1 MPALIPVP
9 KTYEKTA
16 DGVHFVPFNFFLSEE
31 KWRENADVFC
41 AAFKKGHAN
50 ALTDGKKGGIE
61 VYFDAS
67 VAENA
72 YRIETTDG
80 PLCLY
85 ASAVEGLM
93 YGFATALQLCTMAD
107 SAIRLPSV
115 KIEDYPDKDY
125 RSIMVDIGREWH
137 PLDKLLRFVD
147 LCFLYKVR
155 YLNLH
160 FADNKLYTLPSK
172 AFPKLNVE
180 GKYYTEEDIAALRKY
195 AKARGVV
202 LVPEFECPGHAPI
215 LNTYYP
221 EVFRDRSEGQEAGV
235 FLNEQG
241 EPIPSNALIC
251 AGSERAVNGVK
262 TLLAEIAELFPEAP
276 YIHIGGDEAQ
286 IYLWKQCA
294 DCRAYMEKNGIEDV
308 YGLFSDYIARIAN
321 YVLSLGKTPIV
332 WEGFPEKGN
341 EKIPRETLVI
351 SWENHYQTTEQL
363 LAEGF
368 QLINASWK
376 PLYIIPSLCM
386 PGGDVYWTAKDI
398 YDWNVYNWQ
407 HWWPQSSATLNP
419 VNIQPTEQLI
429 GAMLCA
435 WEMTYDQEISMIMAH
450 LPAMAD
456 RTWSV
461 RTVRSYAEYKEA
473 FRPIHD
479 LTARI
484 MQDL

>member
-1 MPALIPVP
+1 MPNLIPMP
-9 KTYEKTA
+9 KTYETLA
-16 DGVHFVPFNFFLSEE
+16 EGVHFVPFHFFCEKEE
-31 KWRENADVFC
+31 WKEHAAVFC
-41 AAFKKGHAN
+41 DAFERGHAWT
-50 ALTDGKKGGIE
+50 LTEGKKGGIE

-67 VAENA
+67 VAKNA
-72 YRIETTDG
+72 YRITTEG

-85 ASAVEGLM
+85 ASATEGLM

-107 SAIRLPSV
+107 VAIRLPSV
-115 KIEDYPDKDY
+115 KIEDYPNKDY

-137 PLDKLLRFVD
+137 PFDKLMRFVD

-172 AFPKLNVE
+172 AFPKLNVK
-180 GKYYTEEDIAALRKY
+180 GKYYTEEDIAALRAY

-202 LVPEFECPGHAPI
+202 LVPEFECPGHAPV

-221 EVFRDRSEGQEAGV
+221 EVFADRAEGADPGPAY
-235 FLNEQG
+235 NESG
-241 EPIPSNALIC
+241 DLIPPKALVC
-251 AGSERAVNGVK
+251 AGSDRAVEGVK
-262 TLLAEIAELFPEAP
+262 TLLREICELFPEAP
-276 YIHIGGDEAQ
+276 YVHIGGDEAS
-286 IYLWKQCA
+286 IYLWNQCA

-308 YGLFSDYIARIAN
+308 YGLYSDYVGRIAS
-321 YVLSLGKTPIV
+321 YVLTLGKTPIV
-332 WEGFPEKGN
+332 WEGFPEKGH
-341 EKIPRETLVI
+341 EKIPRETIVI

-368 QLINASWK
+368 TLINACWK
-376 PLYIIPSLCM
+376 PLYIVPSLCM
-386 PGGDVYWTAKDI
+386 PGGNVYWTAKDI

-407 HWWPQSSATLNP
+407 HWWPNSKATLNP
-419 VNIQPTEQLI
+419 VHIQPTEQVI

-456 RTWSV
+456 RTWTV
-461 RTVRSYAEYKEA
+461 RTMRPYAEYVEA
-473 FRPIHD
+473 FKPIHN

-484 MQDL
+484 IQDR

>member
-1 MPALIPVP
+1 MPNLIPMP
-9 KTYEKTA
+9 KTYETLA
-16 DGVHFVPFNFFLSEE
+16 EGVHFVPFHFFCEKEEWQEHAAVFCDAFERGHAWKLSEGE
-31 KWRENADVFC
+31 
-41 AAFKKGHAN
+41 
-50 ALTDGKKGGIE
+50 KGGIE

-67 VAENA
+67 VAKNA
-72 YRIETTDG
+72 YRITTEG

-85 ASAVEGLM
+85 ASEIEGLM

-107 SAIRLPSV
+107 VAIRLPSV

-137 PLDKLLRFVD
+137 PFDKLMRFVD

-172 AFPKLNVE
+172 AFPKLNVK
-180 GKYYTEEDIAALRKY
+180 GKYYTEEDIATLRAY

-202 LVPEFECPGHAPI
+202 LVPEFECPGHAPV

-221 EVFRDRSEGQEAGV
+221 EVFADRAEGAEPGPAY
-235 FLNEQG
+235 NESG
-241 EPIPSNALIC
+241 DLIPPKALVC
-251 AGSERAVNGVK
+251 AGSDRAVEGVK
-262 TLLAEIAELFPEAP
+262 TLLREICELFPEAP
-276 YIHIGGDEAQ
+276 YVHIGGDEAS
-286 IYLWKQCA
+286 IYLWNQCA
-294 DCRAYMEKNGIEDV
+294 DCREYMKKNGIEDV
-308 YGLFSDYIARIAN
+308 YGLYSDYVGRIAS

-332 WEGFPEKGN
+332 WEGFPEKGH
-341 EKIPRETLVI
+341 EKIPRETIVI

-368 QLINASWK
+368 TLINASWK
-376 PLYIIPSLCM
+376 PLYIIPSLIM
-386 PGGDVYWTAKDI
+386 PAGEVYWNPRDI

-407 HWWPQSSATLNP
+407 HWWPNSKATLNP
-419 VNIQPTEQLI
+419 VHIQPTEQVI

-435 WEMTYDQEISMIMAH
+435 WEMTYEQEISTIMAH
-450 LPAMAD
+450 LPVLAD
-456 RTWSV
+456 RCWSV
-461 RTVRSYAEYKEA
+461 KCTRTFEEYAA
-473 FRPIHD
+473 VFRPIHN

-484 MQDL
+484 IQDR